1 MSKGLS
7 FLLLLWFFSGTPIMA
22 SATSLHPQVAKWI
35 ESQQPPLGVVFE
47 LLSREPHF
55 IEKRTP
61 YIETQIAAL
70 KQAFAELD
78 IVIISHGRE
87 LNALTLAQQTQPY
100 MQTFKNLS
108 RQGVN
113 IHVCEVVAA
122 RLNKTADDFPRFIDV
137 TPSGTA
143 QLNDYKQLGYSVIR
157 VP

>member
-1 MSKGLS
+1 MAI
-7 FLLLLWFFSGTPIMA
+7 PVMA

-61 YIETQIAAL
+61 YIETQIVAL

-78 IVIISHGRE
+78 IVIVSHGRE
-87 LNALTLAQQTQPY
+87 LNALTLTQQTQPY
-100 MQTFKNLS
+100 MQTFENLS